1 MSFGVFLLIAFVI
14 VTIASFIWKYRG
26 LIYFVGIVFLIWL
39 FFKFFFV
46 ALIVIL
52 GLIIAYFIRRVQE
65 DERMSSE
72 ADRVKQAHK
81 EDVDAWR
88 KEQERKYG
96 P

>member
-52 GLIIAYFIRRVQE
+52 GLIIAYFIRRVQK
-65 DERMSSE
+65 RMRE
-72 ADRVKQAHK
+72 CLLKLT
-81 EDVDAWR
+81 
-88 KEQERKYG
+88 G
-96 P
+96 

>member
-1 MSFGVFLLIAFVI
+1 MSFGVFLLVAFVL

-39 FFKFFFV
+39 FFKFLFV

-52 GLIIAYFIRRVQE
+52 GLLIAYFIRRVQE
-65 DERMSSE
+65 NERMSSE
-72 ADRVKQAHK
+72 ADREKQAHQ

-88 KEQERKYG
+88 KEQERK
-96 P
+96 